1 MAPRILRFKKTIIV
15 ASIAALSLVGAG
27 VAFAYW
33 TSTGTGDGEAQTG
46 TQQATFTVNVDAA
59 IGDPLV
65 PGGPSQTV
73 SFTVTNSGPET
84 LLLGDVTL
92 SMSTVVAGVVT
103 PWAPAGCVGIDNYTA
118 VITTP
123 IASVNIDGGDTS
135 LAGTATIT
143 MLATAFDQSGCQGLD
158 VPLHFVASS
167 IQPPV

>member
-1 MAPRILRFKKTIIV
+1 MAPRILRFKKTIVI
-15 ASIAALSLVGAG
+15 ASIAALSLAGAG

-33 TSTGTGDGEAQTG
+33 TSTGTGEGEAQTG
-46 TQQATFTVNVDAA
+46 SQEATFTVNVADAV
-59 IGDPLV
+59 GDPLV

-84 LLLGDVTL
+84 LLLDDVTL
-92 SMSTVVAGVVT
+92 SMATVANNVVT

-135 LAGTATIT
+135 LAGTATVT
-143 MLATAFDQSGCQGLD
+143 MLATTFDQSGCEGLD
-158 VPLHFVASS
+158 VPLHFTAFSV
-167 IQPPV
+167 VD